1 MARITVEDCIR
12 WVPNRFELVRLAA
25 VRAMQ
30 LVKGAKPLVEA
41 DDRET
46 VTALREIAAGRVRP
60 AFAEP
65 QGKPAGTAAAHSPRR
80 PPPRR
85 RAA

>member
-12 WVPNRFELVRLAA
+12 RVPNRFELVRLAA
-25 VRAMQ
+25 VRTKQ

-46 VTALREIAAGRVRP
+46 VTALREIAAGRVRLV
-60 AFAEP
+60 FAEP
-65 QGKPAGTAAAHSPRR
+65 QGKPAGTAAGRSPQRPAPSRR
-80 PPPRR
+80 V
-85 RAA
+85 A